1 MRVRGSVYESS
12 AQSLARSQQIQQDTL
27 KREQE
32 ARSTAASLRSKFHA
46 SCQEMGI
53 QVGSSPPISC
63 SWVFCLHL
71 QGEGVREELQDL
83 LSELPGIFQ
92 QTLDGLQSL
101 SPALSYYQTVV
112 ETNTGRFVYHPRES
126 VSWNSCAGQWT
137 LPPSCR
143 CCTTS

>member
-53 QVGSSPPISC
+53 QVGSSPP
-63 SWVFCLHL
+63 HL
-71 QGEGVREELQDL
+71 MLM
-83 LSELPGIFQ
+83 GI
-92 QTLDGLQSL
+92 L
-101 SPALSYYQTVV
+101 SPFA
-112 ETNTGRFVYHPRES
+112 GRGREGRA
-126 VSWNSCAGQWT
+126 AG
-137 LPPSCR
+137 S
-143 CCTTS
+143 SE

>member
-53 QVGSSPPISC
+53 QVGSSPPH
-63 SWVFCLHL
+63 HL
-71 QGEGVREELQDL
+71 MLM
-83 LSELPGIFQ
+83 GI
-92 QTLDGLQSL
+92 L
-101 SPALSYYQTVV
+101 SPFA
-112 ETNTGRFVYHPRES
+112 GRGREGRA
-126 VSWNSCAGQWT
+126 AG
-137 LPPSCR
+137 S
-143 CCTTS
+143 SE